1 MPKDS
6 FCRRSFLKMSLLT
19 AAALCTGS
27 TPAWA
32 RHVAGERK
40 TAGRLRLR
48 NTHTGERLVVT
59 YRDRYGNYD
68 QNALDELNWL
78 LRCHY
83 NNEVHPIDIRT
94 IEFLNSLHK
103 NIRGEHEIQVISGYR
118 SPEYNALLRSKSR
131 GVAKHS
137 LHLEGKAL
145 DIRISDVRLS
155 TLRKTALNLRMGGV
169 GYYPKSGFLHID
181 SGSFRTW

>member
-1 MPKDS
+1 MPLDR

-19 AAALCTGS
+19 TFALCTGDN
-27 TPAWA
+27 ALA
-32 RHVAGERK
+32 RQIAGERK
-40 TAGRLRLR
+40 LPGRLRLL
-48 NTHTGERLVVT
+48 NSHTGERLNVT

-68 QNALDELNWL
+68 QSALEELNWL

-103 NIRGEHEIQVISGYR
+103 NIKGEHEIQVISAYR
-118 SPEYNALLRSKSR
+118 SPEYNALLRKKSR

-145 DIRISDVRLS
+145 DIRISGVRLAS
-155 TLRKTALNLRMGGV
+155 LRKTALNLRMGGV
-169 GYYPKSGFLHID
+169 GYYPRSGFLHID
-181 SGSFRTW
+181 SGAFRTW